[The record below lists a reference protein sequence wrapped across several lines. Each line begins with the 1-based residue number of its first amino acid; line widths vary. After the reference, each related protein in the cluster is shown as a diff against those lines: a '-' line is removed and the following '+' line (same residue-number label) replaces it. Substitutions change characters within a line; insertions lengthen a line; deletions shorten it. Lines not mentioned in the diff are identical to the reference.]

1 MGLARGSVAVGVS
14 ERMSALASLRLHVL
28 VVECPGAFAVRA
40 AVERATLGRGW
51 RLAGSSAEADA
62 LVVCGTA
69 TAPVMLEAVE
79 AVWEQLSGPRSR
91 ADISDVAGVADCLE
105 KLVADWRDPT
115 RRRDDAH
122 RRVKLVV
129 SDSELT
135 DHSQTRHGE
144 MVHGQMDDGGRD
156 QGMMTSGPGGIALAS
171 GAPDRDGLEMDVLHL
186 RLGPVLADWP
196 AGLVVWFALQGDA
209 VTEVE
214 VEVVE
219 VPGTAE
225 GGTSWLAYR
234 VDAAAR
240 VLSLAGAA
248 GLSAEARRLRGRLL
262 DHDTSEQVL
271 RELAILHRKVSR
283 ARLLRWSLRGLG
295 EVHDDAEITP
305 GSPRWRGDV
314 HQRLLGLLDV
324 ERGAATESEALTH
337 SLARADLQAVAAA
350 LTYVLPGN
358 DLAAARLVVAS
369 LVGQAGMLA
378 ATPNHD
384 SHRAGA

>member
-1 MGLARGSVAVGVS
+1 MGVS
-14 ERMSALASLRLHVL
+14 ERMSALASSRLHVL

-51 RLAGSSAEADA
+51 RLAGSPAEADA
-62 LVVCGTA
+62 LIVCGTA
-69 TAPVMLEAVE
+69 TAPVMVEAVE

-91 ADISDVAGVADCLE
+91 ADIAGVAGVADSLE
-105 KLVADWRDPT
+105 RLVADWRDPT

-144 MVHGQMDDGGRD
+144 MDQGQMDHGQMDDGGHD
-156 QGMMTSGPGGIALAS
+156 QGMMTSGPGGIPLAS

-196 AGLVVWFALQGDA
+196 AGLVVWCALQGDA

-214 VEVVE
+214 VEVLE
-219 VPGTAE
+219 VPGSSE

-262 DHDTSEQVL
+262 DHDTWEQVL

-295 EVHDDAEITP
+295 EVDDDAEIAP
-305 GSPRWRGDV
+305 SPRWRGGV

-324 ERGAATESEALTH
+324 ERGAATEPEALTH

-350 LTYVLPGN
+350 LPYVLPGN

-378 ATPNHD
+378 GTPNPD
-384 SHRAGA
+384 AHRSGA